1 MATLSTTRLTLHDWA
16 KQLNPDGST
25 AQVVELLDQLN
36 EVTTD
41 MIWVEGNGPT
51 THRTSV
57 RTSLP
62 SGSWR
67 RLNEGIGSTKSTSSQ
82 VTDSMGML
90 EIYSEIDKALADLNG
105 NSAQFRLNEDRAF
118 LEGLTQQF
126 AGTLFYG
133 NTGANPERFMGLAP
147 RYNTTSTAT
156 SQTANNFISGGGSSS
171 DNSSIWLV
179 VWDNN
184 TVHGIFPKGSQAG
197 LQMKDLGEQTIYTD
211 SSQNKMQGYRTHYKW
226 DCGLSVRDWRY
237 VVRIG
242 NIDISDLAG
251 ASPADLPKL
260 MNRAMARIPN
270 MKMGRPAW
278 YMNRTVKQWLDI
290 QRSFGPGTGTTQTTN
305 SNVRRT
311 LAESDGKTFAEFG
324 GIPIRICDQ
333 ITNAEA
339 TVS

>member
-1 MATLSTTRLTLHDWA
+1 MATLSTTRLNLADWS
-16 KQLNPDGST
+16 KQLDPDGNIAT
-25 AQVVELLDQLN
+25 VVELLNQLN
-36 EVTTD
+36 EVTED

-62 SGSWR
+62 SGTFR
-67 RLNEGIGSTKSTSSQ
+67 RFNEGVASTKSTASQ

-90 EIYSEIDKALADLNG
+90 EIYSDIDKSLADLNG
-105 NSAQFRLNEDRAF
+105 NSAKFRLNEDRAF
-118 LEGLTQQF
+118 LEGLVQQF

-147 RYNTTSTAT
+147 RYNTTSTGT
-156 SQTANNFISGGGSSS
+156 SQTANNLISGGGSGS

-179 VWDNN
+179 VWDEL
-184 TVHGIFPKGSQAG
+184 TCHGIFPKGSKAG
-197 LQMKDLGEQTIYTD
+197 LQMKDLGEVTILTN
-211 SSQNKMQGYRTHYKW
+211 SSLDKMQGYRTHYKW
-226 DCGLSVRDWRY
+226 DCGLTVRDWRY
-237 VVRIG
+237 VVRVA

-260 MNRAMARIPN
+260 MSRAMARIPN

-290 QRSFGPGTGTTQTTN
+290 QRTYGPGTGTTQTTN

-311 LAESDGKTFAEFG
+311 LDQSDMKIFHDFG

>member
-1 MATLSTTRLTLHDWA
+1 MATLSTTRPTLADWA
-16 KQLNPDGST
+16 KQLDPDGSIAT
-25 AQVVELLDQLN
+25 VVELLDQLN
-36 EVTTD
+36 EITTD
-41 MIWVEGNGPT
+41 MTFIEANGPT

-62 SGSWR
+62 SGTWR
-67 RLNEGIGSTKSTSSQ
+67 RFNEGVASTKSTSSQ

-105 NSAQFRLNEDRAF
+105 NSAKFRLNEDRAF
-118 LEGLTQQF
+118 MEGLVQQF
-126 AGTLFYG
+126 AATVFYG

-147 RYNTTSTAT
+147 RYNTTSTAS
-156 SQTANNFISGGGSSS
+156 SQTANNFLSGGGSGS
-171 DNSSIWLV
+171 DNTSIWLV
-179 VWDNN
+179 VWDEL
-184 TVHGIFPKGSQAG
+184 TVHGIFPKGSKAG
-197 LQMKDLGEQTIYTD
+197 LQMRDLGECTIYTD

-226 DCGLSVRDWRY
+226 DAGLSVRDWRY
-237 VVRIG
+237 IVRIG
-242 NIDISDLAG
+242 NIDVSDLAG

-260 MNRAMARIPN
+260 MNRAMAKIPN
-270 MKMGRPAW
+270 IKMGRPAW

-305 SNVRRT
+305 SNIRRT
-311 LAESDGKTFAEFG
+311 LEQSDGRMFAEFG